1 MYYRPDSWFQLSGSY
16 ICSPVRQL
24 NGGYALDFEERNEE
38 MKAEARKERNK
49 KEFRWLKQIILVL
62 AAMAL
67 TAVLTAGVMIRLYG
81 GRNIMPYVSKFGV
94 LMQGVEKYY
103 IGEADLD
110 AAAEAAYHTLVAS
123 TTDRWSYY
131 MTAEETKAYSDYS
144 KNQYPGIGV
153 TVETDPEAEYM
164 LTISAVNK
172 DSPAEHGGLQVG
184 DVFLSADGQDCAGM
198 TINELK
204 AIIQTHVDQELAITV
219 NRGGEAVEV
228 TVFCVTI
235 QTEPVSYALLED
247 GVGYIKVENFE
258 DGSAD
263 GFINAAEELLEE
275 QDASALVFDM
285 RGNPGGQLTELLEML
300 DYLLP
305 ECEMFV
311 SVDREGKEK
320 VYTSDKDCVT
330 VPMAVLIDG
339 DSYSA
344 AEFFAA
350 ALWEYEL
357 AVTVGQPTS
366 GKGRSQTTLFFS
378 DGSALHISNKRY
390 LTPKRVDLSEEGGL
404 QPDVP
409 AALTAEEAVQFASG
423 HLAYAADPQLQAAVD
438 AVKK

>member
-1 MYYRPDSWFQLSGSY
+1 MLPGW
-16 ICSPVRQL
+16 
-24 NGGYALDFEERNEE
+24 
-38 MKAEARKERNK
+38 
-49 KEFRWLKQIILVL
+49 
-62 AAMAL
+62 
-67 TAVLTAGVMIRLYG
+67 AV
-81 GRNIMPYVSKFGV
+81 P
-94 LMQGVEKYY
+94 
-103 IGEADLD
+103 
-110 AAAEAAYHTLVAS
+110 
-123 TTDRWSYY
+123 
-131 MTAEETKAYSDYS
+131 
-144 KNQYPGIGV
+144 
-153 TVETDPEAEYM
+153 
-164 LTISAVNK
+164 
-172 DSPAEHGGLQVG
+172 
-184 DVFLSADGQDCAGM
+184 
-198 TINELK
+198 
-204 AIIQTHVDQELAITV
+204 
-219 NRGGEAVEV
+219 VEV
-228 TVFCVTI
+228 
-235 QTEPVSYALLED
+235 P
-247 GVGYIKVENFE
+247 
-258 DGSAD
+258 
-263 GFINAAEELLEE
+263 EELLEE

-423 HLAYAADPQLQAAVD
+423 HLAYAADPQLPAAAD

>member
-1 MYYRPDSWFQLSGSY
+1 MDLDD
-16 ICSPVRQL
+16 VR
-24 NGGYALDFEERNEE
+24 DEVSEEA
-38 MKAEARKERNK
+38 KAAARKERNR
-49 KEFRWLKQIILVL
+49 KEFRWLKNLFFIL

-67 TAVLTAGVMIRLYG
+67 TALATAGVMIRLYG
-81 GRNIMPYVSKFGV
+81 GSEYLPYVSKFGA
-94 LMQGVEKYY
+94 LMRGIEKYY

-144 KNQYPGIGV
+144 QNQYSGIGV

-172 DSPAEHGGLQVG
+172 DSPAEQGGLQVG

-198 TINELK
+198 TISELK
-204 AIIQTHVDQELAITV
+204 SIIQAHTDQELQITV
-219 NRGGEAVEV
+219 DRNGETVELTV
-228 TVFCVTI
+228 TCTTI

-263 GFINAAEELLEE
+263 GFIQAADALLEE
-275 QDASALVFDM
+275 QGVAALVFDM

-311 SVDREGKEK
+311 SVDQEGKEK
-320 VYTSDKDCVT
+320 VYKSDKDCVT

-366 GKGRSQTTLFFS
+366 GKGRSQTTLFYS

-390 LTPKRVDLSEEGGL
+390 LTPKRVDLSEQGGL
-404 QPDVP
+404 QPDLPV
-409 AALTAEEAVQFASG
+409 ALTEEEAVQFASG
-423 HLAYAADPQLQAAVD
+423 HLEYVADPQLQAAAD
-438 AVKK
+438 AIKK